1 MSVGEQ
7 VTVVFFFGIVIGIL
21 ISDFNHESYF
31 HLVSKQD
38 YVCTAELMIADEVY
52 CYRYERLE

>member
-7 VTVVFFFGIVIGIL
+7 VTVTFFFGIVIGIL
-21 ISDFNHESYF
+21 ISDYNRESYF
-31 HLVSKQD
+31 YLASKQD
-38 YVCTAELMIADEVY
+38 YVCTAEQLIEDEVY